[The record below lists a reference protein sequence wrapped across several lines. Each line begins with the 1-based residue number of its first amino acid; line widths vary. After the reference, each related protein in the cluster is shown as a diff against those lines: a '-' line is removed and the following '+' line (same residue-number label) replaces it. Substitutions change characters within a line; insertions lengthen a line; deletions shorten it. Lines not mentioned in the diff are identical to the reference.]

1 MKRIILDFYRRWGL
15 GIVAILTLHFSIE
28 TYLTL
33 TRLGAELFTIQILL
47 ALVFL
52 WTNDLFRGQ
61 GKVLAILPVTGRQS
75 GRALWIAT
83 VLLPGAA
90 LSVISV
96 FCLYAFEHRT
106 LAEIV
111 APALLQKWA
120 LFLLILGATFGC
132 RALLPSFGATF
143 ALDRLRGAASLLS
156 FLLPIVAWYFLQ
168 KPIHPIL
175 ALLIIVALAGV
186 AVWGW
191 LCADRVISFTAR
203 IRVGVSTASTGK
215 KATTLSPSGSG
226 GLRYLVEQ
234 TLVRTVGISV
244 GMFAF
249 MAILTNLR
257 NPNQPI
263 DVGLFNPVLL
273 VVALSHVQN
282 TKQLRFLRTLPLS
295 PLTLT
300 SVALLLP
307 VAVVALLGVILGL
320 FMIPISG
327 SVILWPLLN
336 ICVSVA
342 GVSAV
347 GTTIV
352 IWRGLE
358 TLSYL
363 LMFPFIIGGHL
374 GGLALE
380 LAFGIRVIPPWV
392 TVTIHCAMVAIAF
405 LITLRLVS
413 RSSAAYRIRPNTS
426 SEWD

>member
-1 MKRIILDFYRRWGL
+1 LN
-15 GIVAILTLHFSIE
+15 HFQ
-28 TYLTL
+28 
-33 TRLGAELFTIQILL
+33 TI
-47 ALVFL
+47 
-52 WTNDLFRGQ
+52 
-61 GKVLAILPVTGRQS
+61 
-75 GRALWIAT
+75 
-83 VLLPGAA
+83 
-90 LSVISV
+90 
-96 FCLYAFEHRT
+96 
-106 LAEIV
+106 
-111 APALLQKWA
+111 
-120 LFLLILGATFGC
+120 
-132 RALLPSFGATF
+132 
-143 ALDRLRGAASLLS
+143 
-156 FLLPIVAWYFLQ
+156 
-168 KPIHPIL
+168 
-175 ALLIIVALAGV
+175 
-186 AVWGW
+186 
-191 LCADRVISFTAR
+191 
-203 IRVGVSTASTGK
+203 
-215 KATTLSPSGSG
+215 
-226 GLRYLVEQ
+226 
-234 TLVRTVGISV
+234 
-244 GMFAF
+244 
-249 MAILTNLR
+249 
-257 NPNQPI
+257 
-263 DVGLFNPVLL
+263 
-273 VVALSHVQN
+273 
-282 TKQLRFLRTLPLS
+282 KQLRFLRTLPLS

-358 TLSYL
+358 LLSYL
-363 LMFPFIIGGHL
+363 FMLPFIIGGHL